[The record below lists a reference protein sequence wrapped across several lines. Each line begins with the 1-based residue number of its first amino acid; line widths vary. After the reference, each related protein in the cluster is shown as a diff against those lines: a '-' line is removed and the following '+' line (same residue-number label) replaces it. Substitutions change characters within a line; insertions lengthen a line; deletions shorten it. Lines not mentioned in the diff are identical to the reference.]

1 MKKIYILIAV
11 LFCSLQGFSQRV
23 KTDANVQGHVVDTKT
38 KEHLPFMTISIK
50 GTTNAVATDASGHY
64 FMKNLPLGKVT
75 LMVSGVGYKSVEKEV
90 VMEKDKTIEVNFET
104 EQTMLDLEG
113 VVISANRNET
123 KRKEAPAIIN
133 VLTPKVL
140 EKTSSVCL
148 GQGLNFQPGLRV
160 ETNCQNCGTQ
170 QLRMNGLAGTYSQ
183 ILIDSRPIFSALA
196 GVYGL
201 EQIPVNMIE
210 RVEVL
215 RGGGSAIFGS
225 NAIAGTVNIITKEP
239 NSNSGEVSHTTSLMG
254 GETTDFN
261 TSFNT
266 SIVSSDYKA
275 GLVLFGAARQRDAYD
290 HDGDGYSEISKI
302 NMKNVGFRAYY
313 RTSDYS
319 KLSIEYHTIH
329 EFRRGGDSLDLPAH
343 QANIAEQIEHDI
355 NSGGLKYD
363 FFSKDNVHRFS
374 LFTSAQKINRKSYYG
389 AEKDPNAYGNSIG
402 KTFDGGGQYSYNM
415 NKLLFMPAE
424 LTTGLEYNYDELEDH
439 MEGYGKHVNQDVHI
453 FSGFLQNEWKN
464 KELSLLLGFRLDK
477 HNLMDKVVFSPRVN
491 LRYAPLEFM
500 TLRGSFSSGFRAPQV
515 FDEDLHIEQLDGKV
529 RYIIQDP
536 NLKPEKSYSYSAS
549 VDLYKTFDHIS
560 TNLLIEGFYTDLR
573 DVFVNNPKGEDA
585 HGNYILERT
594 NGSGAEVKGVNL
606 EAKLAHGN
614 NLQVQMGLTLQKSEY
629 KELPEKWDDDIAP
642 RLRFLRTPNQY
653 GYLTVDYSPIKKF
666 DISLSGTYTGS
677 MIVPHKGG
685 KDSYIAKSEEKE
697 TDPFF
702 DLGFKLGYEINVF
715 DQIRLKFDAGIKNIF
730 NSYQNDFDKGVKRDA
745 TYIYGPALPRTYFA
759 GIKLSI

>member
-606 EAKLAHGN
+606 EAKLAHGK
-614 NLQVQMGLTLQKSEY
+614 NLQVQMGLTLRKSEY
-629 KELPEKWDDDIAP
+629 KERPEKWDDDIAP

>member
-715 DQIRLKFDAGIKNIF
+715 DQIRLKFDAGIKNMF